1 MVAGDRLRRNPD
13 CERNTTMSEQSHDAT
28 TSASSATSKI
38 RDILER
44 SKLPGFDLDAFIQAR
59 SADIDAISRAT
70 AVAFKGAQTITEKQA
85 DLLEAALD
93 ELKVALSSG
102 STALGKGASAEEV
115 SKKQGDL
122 LQNAITRTL
131 DDMKE
136 MAEAVQ
142 RAQKEIFDIALER
155 ARSNAEQLRSL
166 FVTQKK

>member
-1 MVAGDRLRRNPD
+1 
-13 CERNTTMSEQSHDAT
+13 MSEQSHDAAK
-28 TSASSATSKI
+28 SASSATSKI
-38 RDILER
+38 REILER
-44 SKLPGFDLDAFIQAR
+44 SQLPGFDLDAFIQAR

-70 AVAFKGAQTITEKQA
+70 AIAFKGAQTITEKQA

-102 STALGKGASAEEV
+102 SAALGNGASAEEV

-122 LQNAITRTL
+122 LQKAIDRTF

-136 MAEAVQ
+136 MADAVQ
-142 RAQKEIFDIALER
+142 RAQKGVFDVALER
-155 ARSNAEQLRSL
+155 ARSYAEELRSL

>member
-1 MVAGDRLRRNPD
+1 
-13 CERNTTMSEQSHDAT
+13 MSEQSHDAT

-44 SKLPGFDLDAFIQAR
+44 YQLPGFDLDAFIQAR
-59 SADIDAISRAT
+59 SADIDSISRAT
-70 AVAFKGAQTITEKQA
+70 AVAFTGAQTITEKQA

-102 STALGKGASAEEV
+102 SKALGNGASAEEV

-122 LQNAITRTL
+122 LQNAITRAL
-131 DDMKE
+131 DDMKQ

>member
-1 MVAGDRLRRNPD
+1 
-13 CERNTTMSEQSHDAT
+13 MSEQSDEAT
-28 TSASSATSKI
+28 ARANSATSKI
-38 RDILER
+38 RDILQR
-44 SKLPGFDLDAFIQAR
+44 YQFPGFDLDAFIQSR
-59 SADIDAISRAT
+59 RADIDAISRAT

-93 ELKVALSSG
+93 ELKVALSSV
-102 STALGKGASAEEV
+102 STTPGNSTSAEEV

-122 LQNAITRTL
+122 LQNAITRAL

-166 FVTQKK
+166 FLAQKK